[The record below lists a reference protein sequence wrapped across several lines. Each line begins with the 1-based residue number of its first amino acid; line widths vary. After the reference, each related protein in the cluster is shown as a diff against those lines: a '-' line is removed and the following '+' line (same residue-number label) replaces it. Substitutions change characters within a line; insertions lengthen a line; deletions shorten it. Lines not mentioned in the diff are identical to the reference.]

1 MKPRRVP
8 ATADTNAVEHL
19 SSAQISAFRRALLR
33 WFRTVKRDLPWR
45 RTRDPYQIWLSEIM
59 LQQTRVEAVVPYF
72 ERFTREFPTLAAL
85 AAAPEQ
91 SVLKLW
97 AGLGYY
103 SRARNLHRAARQL
116 AQSHGGAVPTSASE
130 LQQLPGVGRYTA
142 AAIASIAFNEPAAVL
157 DGNVKRVLAR
167 LFAIDMPI
175 DDGPVIRR
183 LWQLAQSLLSRRS
196 PGDFNQAMMELGATV
211 CVPRGPRCML
221 CPVRKHCAAAQQGI
235 ADRLP
240 VLSAKPAP
248 LAVDRACIALRNQRH
263 EWLVAQRPDRGLL
276 GGMWEF
282 LGVALAEA
290 AEPAA
295 IARAWQR
302 EFGLRPTCLQDCGQV
317 RHQFTHRDLTLR
329 VFSAET
335 ADRPAP
341 RLAAHAA
348 FRWVS
353 REELDSLPLAK
364 LERKVLAL
372 LPAPPAPAET

>member
-1 MKPRRVP
+1 MKPRRVVARP
-8 ATADTNAVEHL
+8 DTNAVEHL
-19 SSAQISAFRRALLR
+19 SSAELTTLRRALLR

-103 SRARNLHRAARQL
+103 SRARNLHRAAREVVQR
-116 AQSHGGAVPTSASE
+116 HNGEIPTSANE
-130 LQQLPGVGRYTA
+130 LLKLPGVGRYTA
-142 AAIASIAFNEPAAVL
+142 AAIASIAFDEPAAVL

-167 LFAIDMPI
+167 LFALDEPI
-175 DDGPVIRR
+175 NDGAVVRR
-183 LWQLAQSLLSRRS
+183 LWQLAESLLSRRS

-221 CPVRKHCAAAQQGI
+221 CPIRKHCAAAQQGI
-235 ADRLP
+235 AHKLP
-240 VLSAKPAP
+240 VLSAKRAP
-248 LAVDRACIALRNQRH
+248 VVVTRACIALRNDQG
-263 EWLVAQRPDRGLL
+263 EWLVAQRSGRGLL
-276 GGMWEF
+276 GGLWEF
-282 LGVALAEA
+282 PTVEVPEAIDEVALEF
-290 AEPAA
+290 
-295 IARAWQR
+295 AWHSEYGVRPQQ
-302 EFGLRPTCLQDCGQV
+302 LRDCGEV

-329 VFSAET
+329 VLFGEVLG
-335 ADRPAP
+335 RPTP
-341 RLAAHAA
+341 RLTSHAA

-353 REELDSLPLAK
+353 LEELESLPLAK
-364 LERKVLAL
+364 LERKVLTL
-372 LPAPPAPAET
+372 LAGFSNAAV